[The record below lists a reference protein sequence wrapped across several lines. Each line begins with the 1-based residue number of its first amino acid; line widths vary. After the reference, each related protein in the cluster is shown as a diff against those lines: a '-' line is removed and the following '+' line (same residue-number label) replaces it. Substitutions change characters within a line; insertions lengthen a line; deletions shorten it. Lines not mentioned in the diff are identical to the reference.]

1 MRDQPALK
9 NSAQDEI
16 EKCSVMMAIAIAVM
30 FFICWIPGGDT
41 QRRTSRPTDNSS
53 NRGYPFVSSG
63 IDEGNAVS

>member
-16 EKCSVMMAIAIAVM
+16 EKCSVMMAIAIVVM

-53 NRGYPFVSSG
+53 KG
-63 IDEGNAVS
+63 IILLSAVG